1 MLRGIVDHKQP
12 GLLALGMQVGR
23 NSAGPRWIP
32 VAPDIAVDD
41 QKSLVLEKIQG
52 PRDVAG
58 GFQSLCFGRIR
69 YARHK
74 VAAVAQGVFVLLSQP
89 GRSAEHTSAL
99 QSLMRISY
107 ACFFL

>member
-1 MLRGIVDHKQP
+1 
-12 GLLALGMQVGR
+12 MQVGR

-52 PRDVAG
+52 LRDAAG

-69 YARHK
+69 YARPK
-74 VAAVAQGVFVLLSQP
+74 VAAVAQGVFDLLSQP
-89 GRSAEHTSAL
+89 GVVDDQVGNAGLGQA
-99 QSLMRISY
+99 SY
-107 ACFFL
+107 MPQDRKSVV

>member
-1 MLRGIVDHKQP
+1 
-12 GLLALGMQVGR
+12 MQVGR

-52 PRDVAG
+52 LRDAAG

-69 YARHK
+69 YAGPQ
-74 VAAVAQGVFVLLSQP
+74 VAAVHQGVFDLLSPP
-89 GRSAEHTSAL
+89 GVVGDQAGHAGLGPAPYMPPDQRQVA
-99 QSLMRISY
+99 RGSY
-107 ACFFL
+107 RER